1 MLPPPNM
8 PATPPPSPR
17 GRRGPTR
24 GVVIGTL
31 VAVAVVAAAV
41 VAVTIVA
48 DDDSTS
54 EPPDDSTT
62 LTGRSTAV
70 RPTTTSA
77 ADLPTAAAAARID
90 EVVEESGVG
99 DDGVYSIEDQEC
111 PFADATVRRIVDSML
126 ALGDGELYADGAV
139 ATTVR
144 DIRFDGPTYEV
155 ECTMEIGEGA
165 DDALVSVSNT
175 PQEYRRAFEML
186 LDAEAGPQFAGGTI
200 MRTCSSPTEENG
212 CGVGWLDGEIAV
224 AIGVES
230 ELAVGMEPGEIE
242 SLLVAELP
250 GLVNELAG

>member
-1 MLPPPNM
+1 MEAPI
-8 PATPPPSPR
+8 AT

-24 GVVIGTL
+24 GVVIGIL
-31 VAVAVVAAAV
+31 VAVAVVAAA
-41 VAVTIVA
+41 IVA
-48 DDDSTS
+48 GTILGSDDGDSTS
-54 EPPDDSTT
+54 DPTDVPTTDGSTT
-62 LTGRSTAV
+62 VPTTSTAM
-70 RPTTTSA
+70 
-77 ADLPTAAAAARID
+77 DLPTAAAAARID
-90 EVVEESGVG
+90 EVVDESGVG
-99 DDGVYSIEDQEC
+99 DDGRYSIEDQEC
-111 PFADATVRRIVDSML
+111 PLADVTVRGLVDAML
-126 ALGDGELYADGAV
+126 ALGDGELSADGAV

-186 LDAEAGPQFAGGTI
+186 LDAEPGPPFAGGTI
-200 MRTCSSPTEENG
+200 MRSCQLPEEHG
-212 CGVGWLDGEIAV
+212 CGVGWVDGEIAV